1 MPMTASGQA
10 EKLDMNNAGRVA
22 FTRVMAGIEA
32 LILAGVLYLV
42 SSVRSQEISMAE
54 LKASNMTATQAMTA
68 LPGLTI
74 RVVEAEKDIQANT
87 QSIMENKTRIKELE
101 DRANR
106 RSQTIAKSRED
117 FSL

>member
-10 EKLDMNNAGRVA
+10 EKLDMTNAGRIA

-42 SSVRSQEISMAE
+42 ASVRSQEISMAE
-54 LKASNMTATQAMTA
+54 IKAASAAAQQSMSA
-68 LPGLTI
+68 LPALTI

-87 QSIMENKTRIKELE
+87 QSILENKARIKELE

-106 RSQTIAKSRED
+106 RSQSTAKGRDD